1 MLNPFARLI
10 EPRMPSAAV
19 GLSAIGASVVSLDR
33 RRDTFAIKRAGYVA
47 LPEGLVRPS
56 FDGANVADPS
66 ELGEVLAELV
76 MSVGLVK
83 QHRWSI
89 ALPEAS
95 TRTSIITVESAPASN
110 VELEEML
117 RWKIERAMAAPLDEL
132 RSTRERLSPDAQG
145 RLRYLVTAMRV
156 AVLAEYESV
165 FESLGWR
172 TGLIVPRF
180 VGEAAWLMRDG
191 GGGSHGRAGDS
202 LLISA
207 HPEGFTAVLLRGR
220 QPLIVRHVMCET
232 TDRGDELFR
241 FLLFYR
247 DRMAAPAVDEGGL
260 SPETIE
266 RLMVV
271 GEGIDEHDA
280 SALVT
285 ETLAVTPRA
294 LGAED
299 VRLVIPPGGLDF
311 NAIAA
316 PAGLATLAWR

>member
-19 GLSAIGASVVSLDR
+19 GLSAVGASVVSLDR

-56 FDGANVADPS
+56 FDTANVADIG

-76 MSVGLVK
+76 MSVGMVK

-95 TRTSIITVESAPASN
+95 TRTSIVTIESAPASSA
-110 VELEEML
+110 ELEEML

-132 RSTRERLSPDAQG
+132 RATRERLSPDAQG

-156 AVLAEYESV
+156 AVLTEYESV

-172 TGLIVPRF
+172 AGLIVPRF

-191 GGGSHGRAGDS
+191 GSHSRAGDS
-202 LLISA
+202 LLVSG

-232 TDRGDELFR
+232 MDRGDELYR

-247 DRMAAPAVDEGGL
+247 DRMAAPTVDDGGPP
-260 SPETIE
+260 PETIE
-266 RLMVV
+266 RLLVV

-285 ETLAVTPRA
+285 ETLAATPRS

-316 PAGLATLAWR
+316 PAGLATLAWG